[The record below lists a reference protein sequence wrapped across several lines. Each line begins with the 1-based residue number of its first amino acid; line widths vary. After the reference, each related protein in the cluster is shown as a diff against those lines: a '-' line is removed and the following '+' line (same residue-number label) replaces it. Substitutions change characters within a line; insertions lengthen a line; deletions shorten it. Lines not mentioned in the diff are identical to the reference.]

1 VGRLYIDKDVE
12 ISPKCVEGRVF
23 SLSSSQLQR
32 NDPQYFFSDIYVRT
46 LASLPTNF
54 SIIEVLPPLPCG
66 ARTRGV
72 YWTCVLV
79 VIGVCSCAVCTQ
91 NKHKVVVG
99 QLIGD
104 GAQFQFFDTRTS
116 APDGVILN
124 ENKGNITVCLFK
136 RADIVLEPRFDR
148 FGFVAAYGAYIPHH
162 IKLHARP

>member
-1 VGRLYIDKDVE
+1 
-12 ISPKCVEGRVF
+12 
-23 SLSSSQLQR
+23 
-32 NDPQYFFSDIYVRT
+32 
-46 LASLPTNF
+46 
-54 SIIEVLPPLPCG
+54 
-66 ARTRGV
+66 
-72 YWTCVLV
+72 
-79 VIGVCSCAVCTQ
+79 VCTQ